1 MKTFADTFT
10 FFRHITPISYLCP
23 RTIAKALNM
32 RIEYVVLVNQ
42 EDRSLG
48 TLEKMEAHERG
59 VLHRAFS
66 VFVFNSKGEL
76 MLQQRALE
84 KYHSPGLWSNTVCS
98 HPRADET
105 PLQGASRRMQEEM
118 GFSCSL
124 EKAFTFIYKA
134 DVGDG
139 LTEHEF
145 DHVFFGFCD
154 TLPRINEEEVADWK
168 YMSMD
173 DVEADI
179 KAHPEL
185 YTVWFKI
192 ALKQVRKHLSS
203 RDQL

>member
-1 MKTFADTFT
+1 
-10 FFRHITPISYLCP
+10 
-23 RTIAKALNM
+23 M

-42 EDRSLG
+42 DDRSLG

-66 VFVFNSKGEL
+66 VFVFNPKGEL
-76 MLQQRALE
+76 MLQRRALE

-98 HPRADET
+98 HPRVNET
-105 PLQGASRRMQEEM
+105 PEQAAIRRLQEEM
-118 GFSCSL
+118 GFICEL
-124 EKAFTFIYKA
+124 EKAFTFTYKA

-154 TLPRINEEEVADWK
+154 KLPQINEEEVSDWK
-168 YMSMD
+168 YMSMA
-173 DVEADI
+173 DVEAEI
-179 KAHPEL
+179 KSHPEE

-192 ALKQVRKHLSS
+192 ALKQVLKHLDS
-203 RDQL
+203 RN